1 MVSINDL
8 RSFLK
13 LLEERGELVR
23 VKRSVSTKFELSSVA
38 RRSEIEDGPAPLFE
52 NVEGY
57 SMPVVTGLL
66 SKIDRMALGIGV
78 EKGQIL
84 QKITKAVDNPIKP
97 KIADGGPVKDEV
109 VLENIDLLKMLPIPI
124 HAEKD
129 GGPFIS
135 AGVVIGKDPETGR
148 RNLSYNRMHVKGQTK
163 LGIHDD
169 PWRHL
174 DEFYRKADVK
184 GKPLEIAICIGLDP
198 AIELAA
204 AARVPYDE
212 FELAGAMKG
221 IPIELVKCET
231 VDIEV
236 PTNTEIVIEGK
247 MPPTIREPEGP
258 FAEYTGYYGM
268 ADSQQIVEVTAVT
281 HREKPIYRTIVGA
294 SVEHVILG
302 NVVSREP
309 VLYKFVKH
317 AVPEVKA
324 VHIQPYSAGY
334 HAIISI
340 KKEKEGMPK
349 QAIFAALT
357 SHINIKHVIV
367 VDEDVDIFD
376 PKDVFWAIA
385 TRVQGDK
392 DVMIVPGAYG
402 PDLDRTTEEG
412 VTAKIGIDATAPL
425 DRKEDFTRVKHWKID
440 EINLK
445 DYNI

>member
-1 MVSINDL
+1 MPINEL
-8 RSFLK
+8 RYFLK
-13 LLEERGELVR
+13 LLEERGELVK
-23 VKRSVSTKFELSSVA
+23 VKRSVSPKFELSSVA
-38 RRSEIEDGPAPLFE
+38 RKSEIEDGPALLFK

-57 SMPVVTGLL
+57 STPVVTNLF
-66 SKIDRMALGIGV
+66 SKIDRIALGIEV
-78 EKGQIL
+78 KKGQLL
-84 QKITKAVDNPIKP
+84 QKITKAIDNPIKP
-97 KIADGGPVKDEV
+97 KIVDGGPVKDAV
-109 VLENIDLLKMLPIPI
+109 VLENINLLKMFPIPI

-148 RNLSYNRMHVKGQTK
+148 RNLSYHRMQVKGPAR
-163 LGIHDD
+163 LGIHND

-174 DEFYRKADVK
+174 GEFYRKVEVK

-204 AARVPYDE
+204 AARVLYDE
-212 FELAGAMKG
+212 FELAGAMKEM
-221 IPIELVKCET
+221 PVELVKCET

-247 MPPTIREPEGP
+247 IPPTVREPEGP

-268 ADSQQIVEVTAVT
+268 DEFQPVVEVTAVT
-281 HREKPIYRTIVGA
+281 HREEPIYRTIVGA
-294 SVEHVILG
+294 SMEHVILG

-317 AVPEVKA
+317 VVPEVKA
-324 VHIQPYSAGY
+324 VHIPPYSAGF
-334 HAIISI
+334 HAIISM
-340 KKEKEGMPK
+340 KKENEGMAK

-392 DVMIVPGAYG
+392 DVMIVPGAFG
-402 PDLDRTTEEG
+402 PKLDRTSEEG
-412 VTAKIGIDATAPL
+412 VTAKIGIDATASL
-425 DRKEDFTRVKHWKID
+425 DRKEFTRVKHWKID
-440 EINLK
+440 KINLK
-445 DYNI
+445 DYI

>member
-1 MVSINDL
+1 M
-8 RSFLK
+8 K

-23 VKRSVSTKFELSSVA
+23 VKRPLSAKFELSSVA
-38 RRSEIEDGPAPLFE
+38 RKSEIEYGPALLFE
-52 NVEGY
+52 KVEGY
-57 SMPVVTGLL
+57 SIPVVTNLL
-66 SKIDRMALGIGV
+66 SKIDRIALGIEV
-78 EKGQIL
+78 EKGQLL
-84 QKITKAVDNPIKP
+84 QKIVQAIDNPIKP
-97 KIADGGPVKDEV
+97 KIANYGSVKDEV
-109 VLENIDLLKMLPIPI
+109 VLENIDLLKMFPIPV
-124 HAEKD
+124 HTEKD

-148 RNLSYNRMHVKGQTK
+148 RNLSYHRMQVKGPAK
-163 LGIHDD
+163 LGIHND

-174 DEFYRKADVK
+174 GEFHAKAEAD
-184 GKPLEIAICIGLDP
+184 GEPLEIAICIGLEP

-204 AARVPYDE
+204 AARIPNDE
-212 FELAGAMKG
+212 LELAGAIKG
-221 IPIELVKCET
+221 MPIELIKCET

-236 PTNTEIVIEGK
+236 PANAEIVIEGK
-247 MPPTIREPEGP
+247 IPPTIREPEGP

-268 ADSQQIVEVTAVT
+268 DESQPVVDVTAVT
-281 HREKPIYRTIVGA
+281 HREEPIYRTIVGA
-294 SVEHVILG
+294 SMEHNILG

-317 AVPEVKA
+317 VVPVVKA
-324 VHIQPYSAGY
+324 VHIPPYTAGY
-334 HAIISI
+334 HAIISM
-340 KKEKEGMPK
+340 KKENEGMAK

-392 DVMIVPGAYG
+392 DVMIVPRAYG
-402 PDLDRTTEEG
+402 PDLDPSSEEG

-425 DRKEDFTRVKHWKID
+425 KKKDEFTRVKYWKID
-440 EINLK
+440 EINLEEVL
-445 DYNI
+445 D